1 MATAQT
7 GVFLYLESLVAVVV
21 AVFIPGESL
30 TIPLRIGG
38 GIILPG
44 ICLVNR

>member
-21 AVFIPGESL
+21 AFF
-30 TIPLRIGG
+30 IPLRIGG